1 VTDRPEYQEGDDMT
15 VTWSWSPGN
24 RADWV
29 AVYARGADPSSDKPQ
44 VKAAT
49 GATVEGSV
57 RFDQALRPKKW
68 PLPAGQYTLHL
79 LADDL
84 PVSLAST
91 DFDVS

>member
-1 VTDRPEYQEGDDMT
+1 MT
-15 VTWSWSPGN
+15 ATWSWTPGN

-29 AVYARGADPSSDKPQ
+29 AVYARGADPASDKPL
-44 VKAAT
+44 VKAVT
-49 GATVEGSV
+49 GATVDGSV
-57 RFDQALRPKKW
+57 MFDQALRPRKW

>member
-1 VTDRPEYQEGDDMT
+1 MT
-15 VTWSWSPGN
+15 VSWSWSPGN

-29 AVYARGADPSSDKPQ
+29 AVYARGADPSVDKPV

-49 GATVEGSV
+49 GATVDGSV
-57 RFDQALRPKKW
+57 TFDQALRPKKW

-84 PVSLAST
+84 AVSLAAT
-91 DFDVS
+91 DFDVA